1 MKIRDASIQVQA
13 TAMKE
18 VVEATRHKVDILEDQ
33 NVFMLFTTP
42 KTWTISENIRE
53 YFTAT
58 VALSSRSYVK
68 SLSKYCALKG
78 DKLCKQRPGKDN

>member
-42 KTWTISENIRE
+42 KT
-53 YFTAT
+53 
-58 VALSSRSYVK
+58 
-68 SLSKYCALKG
+68 
-78 DKLCKQRPGKDN
+78 